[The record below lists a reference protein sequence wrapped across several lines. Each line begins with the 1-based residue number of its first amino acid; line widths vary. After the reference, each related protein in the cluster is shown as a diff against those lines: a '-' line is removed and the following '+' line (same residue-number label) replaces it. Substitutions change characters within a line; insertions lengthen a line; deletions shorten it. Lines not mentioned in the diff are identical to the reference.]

1 MQDNPDLSPRVST
14 VIFRDNHVRLWQPV
28 LHLGTTTTPVR
39 ICRFTRPAMPI
50 CTKKGRV
57 NWMMW
62 GVIQPFLLDG
72 TTTPA
77 LHREEVDIHIKELEE
92 DEVHVFGVANR
103 DIGLAAVRVLDR
115 DQRLMSRLSKRQR
128 KSMSSPSRAVRRTCT
143 CQSTYSAR
151 RPSHYSTRV
160 VIRLLLGADCCPK
173 TFNCSRAEPI
183 CWLLTAPKFR
193 FWASWRL
200 SSKLLEENIPRLLLS
215 LK

>member
-1 MQDNPDLSPRVST
+1 MQDNLEFTPRVST
-14 VIFRDNHVRLWQPV
+14 VIFRDNLVRLRQPV
-28 LHLGTTTTPVR
+28 LHPGTTTTPDR
-39 ICRFTRPAMPI
+39 MYRFTRPPLPI

-62 GVIQPFLLDG
+62 GEIQTFLLDG

-77 LHREEVDIHIKELEE
+77 LHREEVDINIEELEE

-103 DIGLAAVRVLDR
+103 DIGLAVVRVLDK
-115 DQRLMSRLSKRQR
+115 DQRLMSRLSKSQR
-128 KSMSSPSRAVRRTCT
+128 KSMSSPSRAVRMTCT

-160 VIRLLLGADCCPK
+160 VIRPLLGADCCPK
-173 TFNCSRAEPI
+173 TFNCSRAGPI
-183 CWLLTAPKFR
+183 CWLLMAPKFR
-193 FWASWRL
+193 FWANWRL